1 MPNSKKTK
9 CNVLL
14 TFDFDAESAQVRKTP
29 HLPVTLSKGQ
39 FAPRVGIPRILDL
52 LDECDIKAT
61 FFTPSWT
68 ARTYPKETREIIRRR
83 HEVATHGFLHE
94 NLSELSDEQET
105 KIHRDSIQIIEEL
118 TGERPVGFRAPYWEW
133 STRTFACLQEC
144 GFTYDSSLMNDDK
157 PYPLKDGTKAGM
169 YELPVEWFLDDWT
182 LFEVEHQSP
191 TIIFDTWKHEFD
203 AVYALGVGYFML
215 TMHPECIG
223 RASRILLLK
232 KLIEHISRKRNVT
245 FVRCD
250 ELVQQLMGSA
260 VSQTRRLNRV
270 N

>member
-1 MPNSKKTK
+1 MPNLKKSKCT
-9 CNVLL
+9 VLL

-39 FAPRVGIPRILDL
+39 FAPRVGVPRILDL
-52 LDECDIKAT
+52 LDEYEIKAT

-68 ARTYPKETREIIRRR
+68 AQTYPKETREIALRG

-94 NLSELSDEQET
+94 NFSELSDEQEL
-105 KIHRDSIQIIEEL
+105 KVHRDSIQIIEEL

-133 STRTFACLQEC
+133 STRTLAYLQQC
-144 GFTYDSSLMNDDK
+144 GFRYDSSLMNDDK
-157 PYPLKDGTKAGM
+157 PYPLNEGTKEGM

-182 LFEVEHQSP
+182 LFEVEHQNPSD
-191 TIIFDTWKHEFD
+191 ISETWQREFD

-232 KLIEHISRKRNVT
+232 RLIEHISRKRNTT

-250 ELVQQLMGSA
+250 ELVQQLMSST
-260 VSQTRRLNRV
+260 VSKTRRLNRV

>member
-1 MPNSKKTK
+1 MASLKRPEFK
-9 CNVLL
+9 VLL

-39 FAPRVGIPRILDL
+39 FAPRVGVPRILDL
-52 LDECDIKAT
+52 LDEYRIEAT

-68 ARTYPKETREIIRRR
+68 AQTYPKETKEIARRG

-94 NLSELSDEQET
+94 NFSELSNEQEL
-105 KIHRDSIQIIEEL
+105 KIHQDSIRIIEEL
-118 TGERPVGFRAPYWEW
+118 TGKRPVGFRAPYWEW
-133 STRTFACLQEC
+133 STRTLAYLQQC
-144 GFTYDSSLMNDDK
+144 GFGYDSSLMNDDK
-157 PYPLKDGTKAGM
+157 PYLLKVETNGVIC
-169 YELPVEWFLDDWT
+169 ELPVEWFLDDWT

-191 TIIFDTWKHEFD
+191 TDVLDTWRNEFD

-232 KLIEHISRKRNVT
+232 KLIEHISRKRDVT

-250 ELVQQLMGSA
+250 RLVQQLTNPKIGQA
-260 VSQTRRLNRV
+260 RKLNRV